1 MKWKPRCNGFSLNI
15 TAMLLPIE
23 LINAEFC
30 SGEQLMLLW
39 KYFLQFFFN
48 SYSVLILV
56 VSWRHN
62 ITTTYINNSKN
73 EQNIRIYNFKH
84 GICRIVTSRRRE
96 RTRLEHANERKRKK
110 MVEVF
115 MVIEIY
121 FREILLLW
129 RRIEFLYIPIF
140 KIISIKPDLVGTYIA
155 AATSH

>member
-23 LINAEFC
+23 LINADFC
-30 SGEQLMLLW
+30 LGEQLMLLW

-129 RRIEFLYIPIF
+129 RGIDFLYIPTF

>member
-23 LINAEFC
+23 LINADFC
-30 SGEQLMLLW
+30 LGEQLMLLW

-129 RRIEFLYIPIF
+129 RRIDFLYIPTF

>member
-23 LINAEFC
+23 LINADFC
-30 SGEQLMLLW
+30 LGEQLMLLW

-129 RRIEFLYIPIF
+129 RRIEFLYIPTF